1 MAVEDRIPSTA
12 QQTRPEGHSSV
23 IWLLLGGNL
32 VVRSAGFAYPF
43 LAYHVAGRGYAAG
56 AVGAVLAAYGIGW
69 AAGQLLCGRLVDRI
83 GTRTTLVSTMSVA
96 AAVLVVLAGAHDLAT
111 LLLGAAVA
119 GLVCDAP
126 RLVLGAAITE
136 LVADPQRRARLDSW
150 RYGWVLNVGAAI
162 TGGVGGLAADWCG
175 TPLLYWI
182 NAIACA
188 AFALVSARCIP
199 AGTHRS
205 TPSAESPGQS
215 GYRQAFSDRR
225 LLLLFASSLASLTAL
240 MGIFAAVPMLMAE
253 SGLGAGAYGCVQLV
267 NAVTVI
273 VLTPVITP
281 WLSVRLAA
289 GPRLDILAVAGTWV
303 TVCMSASALAHTT
316 LAFSLTAIAC
326 SPGEIVWFVVAA
338 GVVHRIAPA
347 ANRGLYQ
354 GIWSMTTAIASVV
367 APVLVACSLPLGGRA
382 VLAAATLAIG
392 LLGAALCKPLAAV
405 LTGAG
410 CQRVPS

>member
-1 MAVEDRIPSTA
+1 MAVEDRIPSVA
-12 QQTRPEGHSSV
+12 QQTHTEDHSTV

-43 LAYHVAGRGYAAG
+43 MAYHVAGRGYAAG
-56 AVGAVLAAYGIGW
+56 AVGAVLAAYGVGW
-69 AAGQLLCGRLVDRI
+69 AAGQLLCGRLIDRI

-136 LVADPQRRARLDSW
+136 LVTDPQRRARLDSW

-162 TGGVGGLAADWCG
+162 TGGIGGLTADWCG
-175 TPLLYWI
+175 TPVLYWV
-182 NAIACA
+182 NALACA

-199 AGTHRS
+199 AGTRRPTDS
-205 TPSAESPGQS
+205 PPGPSS
-215 GYRQAFSDRR
+215 YRQAFSDRR

-267 NAVTVI
+267 NAVAVI
-273 VLTPVITP
+273 AFTPLITP
-281 WLSVRLAA
+281 WLSAQLAA
-289 GPRLDILAVAGTWV
+289 GPRLDILAGAGAWV
-303 TVCMSASALAHTT
+303 TVCMGVSALAHTT
-316 LAFSLTAIAC
+316 LAFSVTAIAC
-326 SPGEIVWFVVAA
+326 SPGEIIWFVVAA

-382 VLAAATLAIG
+382 TLAVATLAIG

-405 LTGAG
+405 VTGAG
-410 CQRVPS
+410 CPRVLS